1 MKAKAAIADGKGNF
15 IIDNI
20 EVAEPEINEVLVEIK
35 AAGVCHTDYD
45 SLTWGRPLIM
55 GHEGSGIVKA
65 VGPHVEHVQPGDRV
79 ILNWA
84 VPCGTCFQCIN
95 GRQSICENRR
105 GVPLERSRHNGEG
118 LWRSFNIGTMSSVTL
133 VSKQAVS
140 KIPDDV
146 SFPVAAIVGCGVM
159 TGYGS
164 AVNIA
169 KVEAG
174 SSVVIIGC
182 GGVGLNVIQGA
193 RISGAL
199 KIIGVDVNPL
209 RLEMARSFGATHTIL
224 ASRDDKL
231 LQEAAKE
238 VRALTD
244 NRGADYAFECAA
256 VPELS
261 GAPLVMV
268 RNAGMAVEVSGFEQ
282 EVTIHMDLFK
292 WNKVYINPLYGGCQ
306 PERDFPRIF
315 ALYRR
320 GDLMLDE
327 LVTRTYPLEDLEQ
340 AFADMHTGRNAKGVL
355 TFDD

>member
-1 MKAKAAIADGKGNF
+1 MKAQAAIADGNGNF
-15 IIDNI
+15 IIDI
-20 EVAEPEINEVLVEIK
+20 IDVADPEANEVLVDIK

-55 GHEGSGIVKA
+55 GHEGAGVVRA
-65 VGPHVEHVQPGDRV
+65 TGPNVDNVRPGDRV

-84 VPCGTCFQCIN
+84 VPCGVCYQCVN
-95 GRQSICENRR
+95 GRQSICQDRR
-105 GVPLERSRHNGEG
+105 GVPPERSRHKGAG
-118 LWRSFNIGTMSSVTL
+118 LWRSFNIGTMSSATL

-146 SFPVAAIVGCGVM
+146 SFPVAAITGCGVM

-169 KVEAG
+169 KVGAG
-174 SSVVIIGC
+174 SAVVVIGC

-199 KIIGVDVNPL
+199 KIIGIDINPL

-224 ASRDDKL
+224 ASRDDEL
-231 LQEAAKE
+231 LKEAAEE

-244 NRGADYAFECAA
+244 GLGADYAFECAA
-256 VPELS
+256 VPALS

-282 EVTIHMDLFK
+282 EVSIDMNLFK
-292 WNKVYINPLYGGCQ
+292 WDKVYINPLYGGCQ

-320 GDLMLDE
+320 GDLLLDE
-327 LVTRTYPLEDLEQ
+327 LVTRIYPLQELEQ
-340 AFADMHTGRNAKGVL
+340 AFADMHAGINAKGVL
-355 TFDD
+355 VFDE